1 MPTIHNLGE
10 AVLTSLAALLLLI
23 PALIGAIILLV
34 IGWFLAD
41 LVARVVGTLLK
52 RIGFET
58 VAQRTGVTGFITMT
72 GAKDASASLI
82 VAELVKWFIRL
93 IFIELAAEALHL
105 SAITSLI
112 NSIIL
117 FIPNLIVALVVVMIG
132 FLVAT
137 FVANLIRGGAAEMG
151 FQNPNLLAGVAKAA
165 VMVMTVIIALS
176 QIGIA
181 ATLVNSLF
189 IAFVGAIALA
199 LGLAFGLGGREVA
212 GQMWERWY
220 ATGRGAATRLEKKA
234 AAAGEEQEQQQQ
246 VQAQAAED
254 PATAVPTGYQSAP
267 PPQTPH
273 ETRHSG

>member
-1 MPTIHNLGE
+1 MPMPTIHNLGE
-10 AVLTSLAALLLLI
+10 AVLVSVAAVLLLI
-23 PALIGAIILLV
+23 PAIVGAIILLV
-34 IGWFLAD
+34 VGWFLAD
-41 LVARVVGTLLK
+41 LIARVVNTLLK

-58 VAQRTGVTGFITMT
+58 VAERTGVTGFIKMT
-72 GAKDASASLI
+72 GAKDASASFI

-132 FLVAT
+132 FLVAG

-151 FQNPNLLAGVAKAA
+151 VQNPNLLAGVAKAA

-199 LGLAFGLGGREVA
+199 VGLAFGLGGREVA
-212 GQMWERWY
+212 GKMWERWY
-220 ATGRGAATRLEKKA
+220 TTGRGAATKMEGKA
-234 AAAGEEQEQQQQ
+234 AEAGRQQQ
-246 VQAQAAED
+246 VQAQAAEG
-254 PATAVPTGYQSAP
+254 PTSAAPVAYQSAP
-267 PPQTPH
+267 PPQAPY